1 MMFLEIKRKLF
12 TVGEY
17 HQMAAAGI
25 LTEDAHVELIE
36 GEIVEMSPIG
46 VRHAACVNRLTA
58 LFSFKFRRRAI
69 VSVQNPIELD
79 EHNEPEPDI
88 AILRYREDYYAAM
101 APTGEDV
108 LLLIEVSDS
117 TLGYDRTRKLPL
129 YAEAGIPEVWIVNLI
144 DQLVE
149 VYRQP
154 AKNGYQEFFRAAKG
168 KTLTAVSFPEE
179 TFPVVELL
187 P

>member
-1 MMFLEIKRKLF
+1 MFLEVKRKLF

-17 HQMAAAGI
+17 HQMAEAGI
-25 LTEDAHVELIE
+25 LTEDTPVELIQ

-46 VRHAACVNRLTA
+46 VRHAACVKRLNA
-58 LFSFKFRRRAI
+58 LFAYRLRRKA
-69 VSVQNPIELD
+69 VVGVQDPIQLND
-79 EHNEPEPDI
+79 HNEPEPDI
-88 AILRYREDYYAAM
+88 SILRYRRDYYAAA

-117 TLGYDRTRKLPL
+117 TLGYDRTQKLPL
-129 YAEAGIPEVWIVNLI
+129 YASAGIVEVWIVNLV
-144 DQLVE
+144 DNLVE

-154 AKNGYQEFFRAAKG
+154 TQSGYQTFSRVAKE
-168 KTLTAVSFPEE
+168 KILTAVSFPNE
-179 TFPVVELL
+179 TFPVAELL